1 MYVSMKQED
10 DLFDKSVNFPARS
23 VLDNF
28 VYGFMMIVID
38 FGTFQIVFCF
48 VVGLV
53 WGVAY
58 LIFRGLGFRWH
69 GVAISRTETE
79 LDEEGSIKVFTLWH
93 FGLVSSVTIVLFC
106 SET

>member
-1 MYVSMKQED
+1 
-10 DLFDKSVNFPARS
+10 
-23 VLDNF
+23 
-28 VYGFMMIVID
+28 MIVID

-69 GVAISRTETE
+69 GVAVSRTEPE
-79 LDEEGSIKVFTLWH
+79 LDEDGAIKFFTLWH
-93 FGLVSSVTIVLFC
+93 FGLVSSVTIVLFLWMAGQPG
-106 SET
+106 SFADMMIQQSWSYLVAQNIIG